1 MNSIQSLPE
10 PVRQKYEKLRV
21 ILQQL
26 GGVAVAF
33 SSGVDSTLLVKVAH
47 DVLGGKAVA
56 FTAASDFVP

>member
-26 GGVAVAF
+26 GSVAVAF
-33 SSGVDSTLLVKVAH
+33 SSGVDSTLLVARCAWQQS
-47 DVLGGKAVA
+47 GGVHRGL
-56 FTAASDFVP
+56 